1 MAVLCTELL
10 ANRARLLADM
20 IETLPVSVAPIDQHA
35 RCQELIDQ
43 LEWALEQL
51 PATALG

>member
-1 MAVLCTELL
+1 
-10 ANRARLLADM
+10 
-20 IETLPVSVAPIDQHA
+20 VSVAPIDQHA